1 MKRFI
6 FLITL
11 FTLFTS
17 IKTLKAQS
25 DHLEPVTGLFNDY
38 NFQFEYYSAVRNIL
52 FKGLSDNPEIRF
64 IVLPSFGSEDVLD
77 IENENDKYYLIYH
90 QCKESIWYSKDK
102 GKIKVEKIKA
112 EISLTS
118 VELIKKLYKIAISQT
133 SFPENNVGGLD
144 GTNYYFTISD
154 FGQKTGTIWSPPA
167 KSKMSRLVE
176 ISYDLIK
183 QTKAE
188 SDLVEFD
195 IALTKRIEDLIL
207 SFN

>member
-77 IENENDKYYLIYH
+77 IENENDKYY
-90 QCKESIWYSKDK
+90 
-102 GKIKVEKIKA
+102 
-112 EISLTS
+112 
-118 VELIKKLYKIAISQT
+118 
-133 SFPENNVGGLD
+133 
-144 GTNYYFTISD
+144 
-154 FGQKTGTIWSPPA
+154 
-167 KSKMSRLVE
+167 
-176 ISYDLIK
+176 
-183 QTKAE
+183 
-188 SDLVEFD
+188 
-195 IALTKRIEDLIL
+195 
-207 SFN
+207 